1 MNSFLDCLN
10 ADSPSSSDNTNK
22 VQVNDRQKSTA
33 LHYARNIQY
42 QRSTQERVLDL
53 IVNTIDLP
61 SHSNADPGRPLA
73 SDAALFK
80 RALTL
85 FQPKDYDDIILERNI
100 YEKCGYALCPK
111 PNLKQ
116 DRDLSDRTFRSMK
129 QGCKFRLNT
138 KEELDKWCSV
148 ECAERA
154 LFVRLQLGAE
164 PAWLR
169 STPLEDVR
177 LLEESGRK
185 AATEDLASN
194 MQGLALKE
202 PLRVDL
208 ATSLQSLT
216 LDQARKNA
224 IQDRS
229 HALSIERNNNRS
241 TEVDSVTATG
251 IKERETFENPSAPS
265 VSHHASD
272 TVEGYQPRNLRLAQQ
287 ADSKRYNKD
296 FDKNT

>member
-1 MNSFLDCLN
+1 MNSFLDCLK
-10 ADSPSSSDNTNK
+10 ADSPSSSDDTSK

-42 QRSTQERVLDL
+42 QKSMQERVLDL
-53 IVNTIDLP
+53 IVNTVDLP

-100 YEKCGYALCPK
+100 YEKCGYALCPR

-116 DRDLSDRTFRSMK
+116 DRHLSDRTFRSMK

-154 LFVRLQLGAE
+154 VFVRLQLGAE

-169 STPLEDVR
+169 STPVEDVR
-177 LLEESGRK
+177 LLEESGQK
-185 AATEDLASN
+185 TATEDLVGT
-194 MQGLALKE
+194 MQDLAIKE

-208 ATSLQSLT
+208 ATSLQSLA
-216 LDQARKNA
+216 LDQARKHA
-224 IQDRS
+224 IQDRI
-229 HALSIERNNNRS
+229 HALSMERDNNRS
-241 TEVDSVTATG
+241 TEVDSVTATA

-265 VSHHASD
+265 VPHHANDS
-272 TVEGYQPRNLRLAQQ
+272 VEGYQSRNLRLDQQ
-287 ADSKRYNKD
+287 AESKGYND
-296 FDKNT
+296 CDMNT

>member
-1 MNSFLDCLN
+1 MNSFLDCLKE
-10 ADSPSSSDNTNK
+10 DSPSSSDNTNNI
-22 VQVNDRQKSTA
+22 QVNDRQKSTA
-33 LHYARNIQY
+33 LHYVRNIQY
-42 QRSTQERVLDL
+42 QKSMQERVLDL
-53 IVNTIDLP
+53 IVNTVDLP

-85 FQPKDYDDIILERNI
+85 FQPKDVDDIILERNI

-116 DRDLSDRTFRSMK
+116 NRDLSDRTFRSMK
-129 QGCKFRLNT
+129 QGRKFRLNT

-169 STPLEDVR
+169 STPIEDVR
-177 LLEESGRK
+177 LLEESGQK
-185 AATEDLASN
+185 AATEVLVST
-194 MQGLALKE
+194 MQDLALKE
-202 PLRVDL
+202 PPPVDL
-208 ATSLQSLT
+208 ATSLQSLA
-216 LDQARKNA
+216 LDQTRKNA
-224 IQDRS
+224 IQDRI
-229 HALSIERNNNRS
+229 HALSIERGKNPS

-251 IKERETFENPSAPS
+251 IKERETFESPSAPS
-265 VSHHASD
+265 VPHHASD
-272 TVEGYQPRNLRLAQQ
+272 SVEGHQPRNLRLGRQ
-287 ADSKRYNKD
+287 AESKCYKND
-296 FDKNT
+296 FDMNT